1 MNKKFAK
8 SIVASLM
15 AISMV
20 TPTTANI
27 VPLNVIAVNTAIKTA
42 ESKSE
47 CKETIVNSDFSE
59 SMLPWEGIEVKPA
72 YQNLDIEAGALHTII
87 RGEKGNSN
95 TDLQIVNKD
104 LSFKKG
110 HNYWVSFRAKA
121 SRKGLELCSQIT
133 DASGDKQYFVLNDTE
148 WVIGPAMGGQFGKW
162 AELSDKYITYQG
174 IFTPTEDIENAV
186 WSFYYANDNYGYG
199 GNAVDGD
206 EIWFDDMSILCTD
219 CLGIEPDIP
228 SDDDNRPPSTPPV
241 DDDDDNSDP
250 LPPPSVDY
258 DDDDDNEKEEAYA
271 EILVDSRFDNED
283 SIWEQITASPADQ
296 KAAIEDGALHI
307 NILEGTGADTSKWD
321 LQTLTRKIYLK
332 AGETYKI
339 GFKAKANRKGLELDS
354 QIVSRNGADVY
365 VNLFE
370 DKMAIGPALGG
381 DFGKGAALDTEY
393 KYFECTFTMT
403 DSAENL
409 NWVFHYANDTNGF
422 GGNAVAGDEI
432 WLDDLYLVRI
442 ADENEEPI
450 DWKPNTEVPETNDCA
465 STIVDSNFDNNV
477 ILPWEGI
484 EVKPAY
490 QNLDIEAGALHT
502 IIRGEKGNSNTD
514 LQIVNKDLSFKKG
527 HNYWV
532 SFRAKASRK
541 GLELCSQITDASG
554 DKQYFVLNDTEWV
567 IGPAMGGQFGKWAEL
582 SDKYITY
589 QGIFTPT
596 EDIENAVWSFYYA
609 NDNYGY
615 GGNAVDGDEIWFDDM
630 SILCTDC
637 LGIEPDIPSDDDNRP
652 PSTPPVDDDDDNSDP
667 LPPPSVDYDDDDDNE
682 KEEAYAEILVDSRF
696 DNEDSIWEQIT
707 ASPADQ
713 KAAIEDGALHI
724 NILEGTGAD
733 TSKWDLQTLTRK
745 IYLKAGE
752 TYKIGF
758 KAKANRKGLELDS
771 QIVSRNGADVYVNL
785 FEDKMAIGPALGGDF
800 GKGAALD
807 TEYKYFE
814 CTFTMTDSAE
824 NLNWVFHYANDT
836 NGFGGNAVAGDEIWL
851 DDLYLVRVA
860 KENEEPIDWKPNT
873 VPTTLSGDITC
884 DGNVLLN
891 DAVLILQHL
900 GNPDEYPLTE
910 QAKINGD
917 VDNPGSG
924 LTNKDALKIQQF
936 LLGFDGLE

>member
-1 MNKKFAK
+1 M
-8 SIVASLM
+8 L
-15 AISMV
+15 AI
-20 TPTTANI
+20 NI
-27 VPLNVIAVNTAIKTA
+27 VPLNVVAVNTAIKTA

-72 YQNLDIEAGALHTII
+72 YQNLEIQNLDIEAGALHTII

-110 HNYWVSFRAKA
+110 HNYWVSFKAKA

-186 WSFYYANDNYGYG
+186 WSFYYANDNNGYG

-241 DDDDDNSDP
+241 DDDDDKSDP

-296 KAAIEDGALHI
+296 KASIEDGALHI

-381 DFGKGAALDTEY
+381 EYGKGAALDTEY

-409 NWVFHYANDTNGF
+409 D
-422 GGNAVAGDEI
+422 
-432 WLDDLYLVRI
+432 
-442 ADENEEPI
+442 
-450 DWKPNTEVPETNDCA
+450 
-465 STIVDSNFDNNV
+465 
-477 ILPWEGI
+477 
-484 EVKPAY
+484 
-490 QNLDIEAGALHT
+490 
-502 IIRGEKGNSNTD
+502 
-514 LQIVNKDLSFKKG
+514 
-527 HNYWV
+527 
-532 SFRAKASRK
+532 
-541 GLELCSQITDASG
+541 
-554 DKQYFVLNDTEWV
+554 
-567 IGPAMGGQFGKWAEL
+567 
-582 SDKYITY
+582 
-589 QGIFTPT
+589 
-596 EDIENAVWSFYYA
+596 
-609 NDNYGY
+609 
-615 GGNAVDGDEIWFDDM
+615 
-630 SILCTDC
+630 
-637 LGIEPDIPSDDDNRP
+637 
-652 PSTPPVDDDDDNSDP
+652 
-667 LPPPSVDYDDDDDNE
+667 
-682 KEEAYAEILVDSRF
+682 
-696 DNEDSIWEQIT
+696 
-707 ASPADQ
+707 
-713 KAAIEDGALHI
+713 
-724 NILEGTGAD
+724 
-733 TSKWDLQTLTRK
+733 
-745 IYLKAGE
+745 
-752 TYKIGF
+752 
-758 KAKANRKGLELDS
+758 
-771 QIVSRNGADVYVNL
+771 
-785 FEDKMAIGPALGGDF
+785 
-800 GKGAALD
+800 
-807 TEYKYFE
+807 
-814 CTFTMTDSAE
+814 
-824 NLNWVFHYANDT
+824 WVFHYANDT

-873 VPTTLSGDITC
+873 APTTLSGDITC

-900 GNPDEYPLTE
+900 GNPDAYPLSD
-910 QAKINGD
+910 QARANAD
-917 VDNPGSG
+917 VSNPGDG
-924 LTNKDALKIQQF
+924 ITNKDALAIQRYI
-936 LLGFDGLE
+936 LKVISNLPDYS